1 MKGFQKLCSFVLIG
15 LALAACSS
23 DPTEDAGAGTPL
35 GASRPNAEGYFEFVG
50 HVVYN
55 NFEGGFY
62 GLTSGDEK
70 YDPLQL
76 PRRYQEDGM
85 QVRVRAR
92 TRDWVSGR
100 NWGRMIHV
108 VDIEPCCDAKRGDDE
123 DD

>member
-1 MKGFQKLCSFVLIG
+1 MKGLQKLCLV
-15 LALAACSS
+15 ALLGMTVAGCSS
-23 DPTEDAGAGTPL
+23 DPKEDEGTDL
-35 GASRPNAEGYFEFVG
+35 AVQVSRADAEGYFEFIG

-55 NFEGGFY
+55 SFEGGFY
-62 GLTSGDEK
+62 GLTAGDKK

-76 PRRYQEDGM
+76 PREFQSDGM
-85 QVRVRAR
+85 KVRVRAR

-108 VDIEPCCDAKRGDDE
+108 VEIEPCCQPKADDE

>member
-1 MKGFQKLCSFVLIG
+1 MKGIQKLCLFALIG
-15 LALAACSS
+15 FALAACSS
-23 DPTEDAGAGTPL
+23 DPKEDEGSQTPM
-35 GASRPNAEGYFEFVG
+35 GASGLDAEGYFEFVG

-70 YDPLQL
+70 YDPLKL
-76 PRRYQEDGM
+76 PRRYQTDGM
-85 QVRVRAR
+85 KVKVRAR

-108 VDIEPCCDAKRGDDE
+108 VEIEACCNLKQDDDE